1 MRDFAI
7 GLVVG
12 LVGMILWM
20 QSYIIREMGTLLL
33 GRAHGPVDEL
43 GLVAMAASIALMA
56 LGPLLFWVIVPL
68 VSKYHREEDK

>member
-20 QSYIIREMGTLLL
+20 QSYIIREMATLLL
-33 GRAHGPVDEL
+33 GRAHTPVDEL
-43 GLVAMAASIALMA
+43 GWVAMAASIALMA
-56 LGPLLFWVIVPL
+56 LGPLLFWVVLPL
-68 VSKYHREEDK
+68 SDWLRREEDK

>member
-7 GLVVG
+7 GLVLG

-20 QSYIIREMGTLLL
+20 QSYIIREMATLLL

-43 GLVAMAASIALMA
+43 GLVAMAASIALMV
-56 LGPLLFWVIVPL
+56 LGPLLFWVVLPL
-68 VSKYHREEDK
+68 SDWLRREEDK